1 MTTLVLVTSLSQLFV
16 RVIIKEL
23 MHDSNTLVVDTNP
36 QIHIELKKLNIS
48 AIHLNPTRIV
58 RIDWGDRD
66 SNFKGLFMDG
76 DQLKCNFPDTTLPV
90 WKVVVLDRFSFWFT
104 DKESAELYDMICAL
118 EWDKC
123 IASADLN
130 SDLAW
135 TLARY
140 SGKPVWGVKTSGFRT
155 REWYD
160 LGMTGNVPFAGLFV
174 GNESDKAFLSKFLQ
188 QMPIEIVNI

>member
-16 RVIIKEL
+16 RVIIREL
-23 MHDSNTLVVDTNP
+23 MHSSDVIVADTNP
-36 QIHIELKKLNIS
+36 QLHIELKKLNIS
-48 AIHLNPTRIV
+48 SINLNPTRNV

-66 SNFKGLFMDG
+66 SNFKRLFMDS

-90 WKVVVLDRFSFWFT
+90 WKVVALDRFSFWFT

-118 EWDKC
+118 EWDRA
-123 IASADLN
+123 IVSADLN

-140 SGKPVWGVKTSGFRT
+140 SGKQVWGVKTSGFRT

-160 LGMTGNVPFAGLFV
+160 LGMTDNVPFSGLYI
-174 GNESDKAFLSKFLQ
+174 GNESDKAFLSKFVQ
-188 QMPIEIVNI
+188 VPTEVVSV

>member
-1 MTTLVLVTSLSQLFV
+1 MLKKIFLKSG
-16 RVIIKEL
+16 IIKEL
-23 MHDSNTLVVDTNP
+23 MHSSDTLVVDTNP
-36 QIHIELKKLNIS
+36 QIHVELKKLNIS
-48 AIHLNPTRIV
+48 AIHLNPTRNV
-58 RIDWGDRD
+58 RIDWGNRD

-90 WKVVVLDRFSFWFT
+90 WKVVALDRFSFWFT

-135 TLARY
+135 TL
-140 SGKPVWGVKTSGFRT
+140 VWGMKTSGFRT

-160 LGMTGNVPFAGLFV
+160 LGMIGNVPFAGLYV
-174 GNESDKAFLSKFLQ
+174 GSESDKSFLSEFVQ
-188 QMPIEIVNI
+188 QIPIETVNI